1 VANKYIITI
10 ELTIEADDILEA
22 IEDSNVLAYEIG
34 GYLRTMTEVK
44 E

>member
-1 VANKYIITI
+1 MANKYIITI

-34 GYLRTMTEVK
+34 GYLRSMIEIK